1 MVLLVLQEN
10 CDCFANVLI
19 SVTEKAGS
27 LVFVRRYSPAV
38 LLLRRF
44 GALMKSLAGGG
55 QDQSKNVSLIGNA
68 LRDGI
73 QAHLNQEIE
82 GEEEEDDEDFDIGD
96 VQEKEDQRMSKVY
109 ASVGWLCCGRLSQG
123 YGLHVSMV
131 LKKFRTNHYG
141 YPLQRNF

>member
-1 MVLLVLQEN
+1 MFSVVLQEN
-10 CDCFANVLI
+10 YACFANVLI
-19 SVTEKAGS
+19 SVTQKAGS

-44 GALMKSLAGGG
+44 GALMKSLVGGG

-73 QAHLNQEIE
+73 QAHLNEEIE
-82 GEEEEDDEDFDIGD
+82 DEEDDKDFDIVD

-109 ASVGWLCCGRLSQG
+109 TSVGWLCCGQLSTW
-123 YGLHVSMV
+123 LS
-131 LKKFRTNHYG
+131 
-141 YPLQRNF
+141 

>member
-1 MVLLVLQEN
+1 MLQEN
-10 CDCFANVLI
+10 YDCFANVLI

-44 GALMKSLAGGG
+44 GAFMKSLAGGG

-82 GEEEEDDEDFDIGD
+82 DEEEEEDDEDFDKGD

-109 ASVGWLCCGRLSQG
+109 ASVGWLCYGRLS
-123 YGLHVSMV
+123 
-131 LKKFRTNHYG
+131 
-141 YPLQRNF
+141 